1 METDERY
8 YKADSIKCRDGSKKF
23 TKAQLNDDFCDCPD
37 GTDEPGTSACPLGK
51 FYCRNAGHVPLTLY
65 SSRVN
70 DDCCDGSDEYAGIIK
85 CPNTCWEAGKVAR
98 DRLNKKIATYQQGVT
113 LRKQEVEKAKLA
125 VAKDDAELSKLKN
138 EEKILKG
145 LDATEEE
152 GSAVA
157 HEADLG
163 NKEKDESEISDSL
176 SREDLGR
183 IVGSR
188 WTGKKS
194 EQSGDD
200 GAAKDDDHENPDDQ
214 LKDAHDEEYNAY
226 DSETDD
232 DSQTYDDD
240 DADAED
246 QSEDVGVEANDDST
260 YPNKY
265 ESDEESDLSDI
276 TSTSSPSWLAK
287 IQRTVKN
294 ILQAVN
300 LFQTPV
306 DKSGKTQ
313 FTSVGKLLSL
323 VFVEAANVRKEYEE
337 SSAKLSKIQSRIS
350 SLTQKLKEDFGM
362 YIKSAHLNKLPRWRG
377 IVQHVW
383 GRSWEKFEDSYRIMH
398 FANGD
403 KCWNG
408 PDRSLKVLIVSYYI
422 DCAWFAMV
430 KLRCGL
436 KNEVTDVGE
445 PSRCE
450 YEALLSTPAVCV
462 EEKLKELQHKLDL
475 MNKEQPEGHDEL

>member
-1 METDERY
+1 MACSRTMCPSY
-8 YKADSIKCRDGSKKF
+8 ASGS
-23 TKAQLNDDFCDCPD
+23 
-37 GTDEPGTSACPLGK
+37 
-51 FYCRNAGHVPLTLY
+51 
-65 SSRVN
+65 
-70 DDCCDGSDEYAGIIK
+70 
-85 CPNTCWEAGKVAR
+85 
-98 DRLNKKIATYQQGVT
+98 YQQNNNFLVVSVGSNGCPCGGFE
-113 LRKQEVEKAKLA
+113 EV
-125 VAKDDAELSKLKN
+125 V
-138 EEKILKG
+138 
-145 LDATEEE
+145 
-152 GSAVA
+152 
-157 HEADLG
+157 
-163 NKEKDESEISDSL
+163 EKDESENIDSL

-194 EQSGDD
+194 EQQPGDD
-200 GAAKDDDHENPDDQ
+200 GAAKDDDDDYPDDQ

-226 DSETDD
+226 DSETED

-240 DADAED
+240 DAED
-246 QSEDVGVEANDDST
+246 QSEDVGVEDNDDSNH
-260 YPNKY
+260 PNKY
-265 ESDEESDLSDI
+265 ESDEESDLPDI

-306 DKSGKTQ
+306 DKS
-313 FTSVGKLLSL
+313 
-323 VFVEAANVRKEYEE
+323 EAANVRKEYEE
-337 SSAKLSKIQSRIS
+337 SSAKLSKIQSKIS
-350 SLTQKLKEDFGM
+350 SLTQKLKQDFGPDEEF
-362 YIKSAHLNKLPRWRG
+362 YSFYGQCLEIKQNKYVYKICPFKQATQVEGHRAGRNLRTHTGSCILQVAISAG
-377 IVQHVW
+377 MGQI
-383 GRSWEKFEDSYRIMH
+383 E
-398 FANGD
+398 
-403 KCWNG
+403 
-408 PDRSLKVLIVSYYI
+408 
-422 DCAWFAMV
+422 V

>member
-1 METDERY
+1 MKTDERY

-37 GTDEPGTSACPLGK
+37 GTDEPEKGIGFIKIYEHGIWVLQEHQHVRMGNSTVGTLDMFRSLYILLGSTMDATENHEN
-51 FYCRNAGHVPLTLY
+51 CLNEVVQ
-65 SSRVN
+65 SENSEE
-70 DDCCDGSDEYAGIIK
+70 GS
-85 CPNTCWEAGKVAR
+85 
-98 DRLNKKIATYQQGVT
+98 LNNGVE
-113 LRKQEVEKAKLA
+113 Q
-125 VAKDDAELSKLKN
+125 
-138 EEKILKG
+138 
-145 LDATEEE
+145 DATEEE